1 MKPLPLR
8 VLIPLSL
15 AATSLILTVTG
26 VAYDRYVSYQ
36 EIEQST
42 ERRALSLSH
51 MVVPTVERALV
62 EGDLPT
68 ASDAVERLA
77 LEPDIRLAVLVGPD
91 NTVLQSTDPATRGG
105 ALADTRAGERGAAVA
120 ARARASGTAQSGWSD
135 DRNLVGVASPLYGR
149 AEPGAL
155 RPERS
160 AVLYIESD
168 LTAPKASL
176 LQEIV
181 WRSALLGSA
190 ALVACFFVWVY
201 LRRTFTRELDAFVA
215 SARAFAEG
223 RGELRLPTRGTPE
236 LLEIGGAMSKLLAD
250 LRSEHTR
257 LRESEQRWSMIVENA
272 PVLIGLTDL
281 ASGLFTMVNEEA
293 VRVSG
298 FRRDEIIGHS
308 AVEIGWMKAD
318 ERQRVLG
325 ILEHEG
331 RIKGLD
337 IETYHKSGARLE
349 CLYFADIVTIDGKP
363 HLLSVTQDR
372 TAHRRAERQ
381 FAESEQRFR
390 ELIERAPLPIGIA
403 RNGLVEFANA
413 QLVQMYGGDPA
424 DPMVGKPVGA
434 WVAPEARAVFMAR
447 SSQRDAGLPT
457 AEYYETV
464 GMRRDGTR
472 FAVAVTATVVQF
484 ADGPATIGFF
494 EDVSKQREAEARL
507 RESEARF
514 RAVVETSHD
523 GIIFTDAK
531 ATVLYRS
538 PSYKAINGFDDEERV
553 GHSGFETVHPDD
565 AAMLR
570 RKWAHMLAEP
580 ETVMEAEYRIR
591 HKDGSWRWIDTSVRN
606 LLHNPSV
613 DAIVVTSR
621 DITERRRAEA
631 ERELLQSQLAQA
643 QKIEAVGRLAGGVAH
658 DFNNMLSVIL
668 GFTEL
673 ALLSTPRDSP
683 LYDDLLEIQK
693 AGERS
698 GSLTRQLLAFARR
711 EPATPKVVDLNLA
724 VQDML
729 TMLRRLIGENIRLS
743 WTPGSEPG
751 CVRIDPTQ
759 VDQILANLCVNARDA
774 IAGVGSIDIA
784 TSPVTLTAD
793 YCAVHPG
800 STPGEFVCLSV
811 HDSGA
816 GMSPEVMEH
825 IFEPFFTTKGL
836 GQGTG
841 LGLAT
846 VYGVVKQ
853 NDGYIEV
860 RSEAGGGTEF
870 LIYFPAVRDAAMQAG
885 TIARGASTQGAGTV
899 LLVEDEPS
907 VLQLTK
913 RVLEHCGY
921 DVLPASTPHEAIAIA
936 RERGGRIDL
945 LLTDVVMPEMNGR
958 QLADAIRVEWP
969 DMKCLFTSGY
979 TSDLIADHGGVV
991 EGLAFLRKPW
1001 TRDELAARV
1010 HDLLA
1015 AH

>member
-1 MKPLPLR
+1 MRSLPLR
-8 VLIPLSL
+8 LLIPISL
-15 AATSLILTVTG
+15 GVTSLGLTAAG
-26 VAYDRYVSYQ
+26 IAYDRFVSFRGL
-36 EIEQST
+36 EAST
-42 ERRALSLSH
+42 ERRAVSLSH
-51 MVVPTVERALV
+51 LVVPTIERALL
-62 EGDLPT
+62 EGDVAT
-68 ASDAVERLA
+68 ASDSVERLA
-77 LEPDIRLAVLVGPD
+77 LEPDIRLALLVGPD
-91 NTVLQSTDPATRGG
+91 DTVLQSTDPAARGRALHEIPVGKSG
-105 ALADTRAGERGAAVA
+105 AAIAAAARRAGTARSEWAA
-120 ARARASGTAQSGWSD
+120 
-135 DRNLVGVASPLYGR
+135 DRNRLSVATALYNR
-149 AEPGAL
+149 VTPGAI
-155 RPERS
+155 RPARS
-160 AVLYIESD
+160 AVLFMVSD
-168 LTAPKASL
+168 IGPAKALLEREIVRRSSL
-176 LQEIV
+176 LG
-181 WRSALLGSA
+181 AA
-190 ALVACFFVWVY
+190 ALGACLCVWMF
-201 LRRTFTRELDAFVA
+201 LRRTFTQELDDFVA
-215 SARAFAEG
+215 SARAFVEG
-223 RGELRLPTRGTPE
+223 KGELRVPTRGTPE
-236 LLEIGGAMSKLLAD
+236 LQELGAAMSKLIAD
-250 LRSEHTR
+250 FRAEHIR
-257 LRESEQRWSMIVENA
+257 VRESEERWSKIFDSA
-272 PVLIGLTDL
+272 PVLIGLTDVET
-281 ASGLFTMVNEEA
+281 GRFTMVNEEA

-298 FRRDEIIGHS
+298 FRREEIVGHS
-308 AVEIGWMKAD
+308 AVEIGWLAAD

-325 ILEHEG
+325 ILERDG
-331 RIKGLD
+331 CIKGID
-337 IETYHKSGARLE
+337 IEAHHKSGESLE
-349 CLYFADIVTIDGKP
+349 CLYFADIVTIDGRP
-363 HLLSVTQDR
+363 QLLSITQDL
-372 TAHRRAERQ
+372 TVSRRAQRQ
-381 FAESEQRFR
+381 FIESERRFR

-403 RNGLVEFANA
+403 RSGVVEYANA
-413 QLVQMYGGDPA
+413 ALIEMYGGDAPGS
-424 DPMVGKPVGA
+424 MVGKPIGA
-434 WVAPEARAVFMAR
+434 WVAPEAHAVFMAR
-447 SSQRDAGLPT
+447 SAQRAAGLPT

-464 GMRRDGTR
+464 GMRPDGTR
-472 FAVAVTATVVQF
+472 FPVAVTAAVVDL

-523 GIIFTDAK
+523 GILFTDAK

-538 PSYKAINGFDDEERV
+538 PSYKAINGFEDADRI
-553 GHSGFETVHPDD
+553 GRSGYETVHPDD
-565 AAMLR
+565 APSVRL
-570 RKWAHMLAEP
+570 KWAKMLAEP
-580 ETVMEAEYRIR
+580 GGVIEAQYRIR
-591 HKDGSWRWIDTSVRN
+591 HKDGSWRWIDTYARN

-613 DAIVVTSR
+613 DAVVVTSR
-621 DITERRRAEA
+621 DITERKRAEA
-631 ERELLQSQLAQA
+631 EREQLQSQLAQA

-673 ALLSTPRDSP
+673 ALLTTPEGTP
-683 LYDDLLEIQK
+683 LHDDLREIQK

-698 GSLTRQLLAFARR
+698 GNLTRQLLAFARR
-711 EPATPKVVDLNLA
+711 EPATPKVVDLNIA

-743 WTPGSEPG
+743 WAPGREPA

-784 TSPVTLTAD
+784 TAPVTLTAD
-793 YCAVHPG
+793 YCALHPG

-811 HDSGA
+811 HDSGT
-816 GMSPEVMEH
+816 GMSAEVMEH

-853 NDGYIEV
+853 NDGYIDV
-860 RSEAGGGTEF
+860 RSEAGRGTEF
-870 LIYFPAVRDAAMQAG
+870 LIYFPAVRDAALQAG
-885 TIARGASTQGAGTV
+885 TVARGANAQGAGTV

-921 DVLPASTPHEAIAIA
+921 DVLPASTPHEALEIA
-936 RERGGRIDL
+936 RQRGGRIDL

-979 TSDLIADHGGVV
+979 TSDLIADHGVV
-991 EGLAFLRKPW
+991 GEGLAFLRKPW

-1010 HDLLA
+1010 HELLA